1 MVDIKLIINLYDNHK
16 KNCGNYY
23 FLLSLLHF
31 VRLAIQYAL
40 ANNFVFV
47 FIYLGKSSGDEN
59 GARWVLFQCQKNI
72 FQWFAYQCFTDLF
85 ERVVPLSKVLQT
97 LEK

>member
-1 MVDIKLIINLYDNHK
+1 MESVHYKLFIFTLISGRQNLIINLYDNHK

-40 ANNFVFV
+40 TNNFVFV

-59 GARWVLFQCQKNI
+59 GAR
-72 FQWFAYQCFTDLF
+72 
-85 ERVVPLSKVLQT
+85 
-97 LEK
+97 

>member
-1 MVDIKLIINLYDNHK
+1 MIELVVDLKKLIINLYDNHK
-16 KNCGNYY
+16 KKMWK
-23 FLLSLLHF
+23 LLLLLLLLHF

-59 GARWVLFQCQKNI
+59 GAR
-72 FQWFAYQCFTDLF
+72 
-85 ERVVPLSKVLQT
+85 
-97 LEK
+97 